1 MKKVLITG
9 CSGYIGSHLI
19 NKLKDDYDI
28 WGLDLFPPQAEI
40 KENQFIQHDINHPFG
55 EFPEEFDAVVHL
67 AARVK
72 VNESKQ
78 VPIQY
83 YITNLNGT
91 MNVMA
96 KIKTSNFIFA
106 STGVAEY
113 CNDPYGTSKKAAED
127 VVTEYCT
134 THNKQDYTIFRFY
147 NVAGVDGYS
156 PTNPD
161 GLMANLLMAP
171 QKGHFT
177 VFGDDYDTPDGSCV
191 RDYIHV
197 NEVCAGIKTAIE
209 KPANKIECLGH
220 GKGHSVKE
228 MVETFKQVNNIDF
241 KVVQST
247 RREGDLPETVLKEK
261 STYMQELYSLEE
273 LLKVIPD
280 A

>member
-9 CSGYIGSHLI
+9 CSGYIGSHLV
-19 NKLKDDYDI
+19 NLLKDDYDI
-28 WGLDLFPPQAEI
+28 WGLDLFPPRVEI

-55 EFPEEFDAVVHL
+55 EFPEEFDTVIHL
-67 AARVK
+67 AARVR

-91 MNVMA
+91 MNVLA
-96 KIKTSNFIFA
+96 KIKTKNFIFS

-134 THNKQDYTIFRFY
+134 THNKQDFTIFRFY
-147 NVAGVDGYS
+147 NVAGVDGFS

-161 GLMANLLMAP
+161 GLMANLLQAP

-177 VFGDDYDTPDGSCV
+177 IFGDDYDTPDGTCV

-197 NEVCAGIKTAIE
+197 NEVCEGIKLAIE
-209 KPANKIECLGH
+209 KPANKVECLGH

-228 MVETFKQVNNIDF
+228 MVETFKQVNSIDF
-241 KVVQST
+241 KVVHSI

-261 STYMQELYSLEE
+261 SEYMKELYTLEE
-273 LLKVIPD
+273 LLTVIKN
-280 A
+280 

>member
-1 MKKVLITG
+1 MKKILITG

-19 NKLKDDYDI
+19 NLLKDDYDI
-28 WGLDLFPPQAEI
+28 WGLDLFPPRVEI

-55 EFPEEFDAVVHL
+55 EFPEEFDAVIHL
-67 AARVK
+67 AARVR

-78 VPIQY
+78 MPIQY

-91 MNVMA
+91 MNVLA
-96 KIKTSNFIFA
+96 KIKTKNFIFS

-127 VVTEYCT
+127 VVIEYCT
-134 THNKQDYTIFRFY
+134 THDKQDFTVFRFY
-147 NVAGVDGYS
+147 NVAGVDGFG

-161 GLMANLLMAP
+161 GLMANLLQAP

-177 VFGDDYDTPDGSCV
+177 IFGDDYDTPDGTCV

-197 NEVCAGIKTAIE
+197 NEVCEGIKLAIE

-228 MVETFKQVNNIDF
+228 MVETFKQINNVDF
-241 KVVQST
+241 KVVHST

-261 STYMQELYSLEE
+261 SEYMKELYTLEE
-273 LLKVIPD
+273 LLKVIQD
-280 A
+280 

>member
-1 MKKVLITG
+1 MKKILITG

-19 NKLKDDYDI
+19 NLLKDDYDI
-28 WGLDLFPPQAEI
+28 WGLDLFPPRVEI

-55 EFPEEFDAVVHL
+55 EFPEEFDAVIHL
-67 AARVK
+67 AARVR

-78 VPIQY
+78 MPIQY

-91 MNVMA
+91 MNVLA
-96 KIKTSNFIFA
+96 KIKTKNFIFS

-127 VVTEYCT
+127 VVIEYCT
-134 THNKQDYTIFRFY
+134 THDKQDFTVFRFY
-147 NVAGVDGYS
+147 NVAGVDGFG

-161 GLMANLLMAP
+161 GLMANLLQAP

-177 VFGDDYDTPDGSCV
+177 IFGDDYDTPDGTCV

-197 NEVCAGIKTAIE
+197 NEVCEGIKLAIE

-228 MVETFKQVNNIDF
+228 MVETFKQINNIDF
-241 KVVQST
+241 KVVHST

-261 STYMQELYSLEE
+261 SEYMKELYTLEE
-273 LLKVIPD
+273 LLKVIQD
-280 A
+280 

>member
-96 KIKTSNFIFA
+96 KIKTNNFIFA

-127 VVTEYCT
+127 VVSEYCT

-177 VFGDDYDTPDGSCV
+177 VFGDDYDTPDGTCL

>member
-9 CSGYIGSHLI
+9 CSGYIGSHLV
-19 NKLKDDYDI
+19 NYLKNDYDI
-28 WGLDLFPPQAEI
+28 WGLDILPPKAEI

-55 EFPEEFDAVVHL
+55 EFPEEFDAVIHL
-67 AARVK
+67 AARVR

-91 MNVMA
+91 MNVLA
-96 KIKTSNFIFA
+96 KIKTNNFIFA
-106 STGVAEY
+106 STGVAEFCY
-113 CNDPYGTSKKAAED
+113 DPYGTSKKAAED
-127 VVTEYCT
+127 VITEYCT
-134 THNKQDYTIFRFY
+134 TQSKKDFTIFRFY
-147 NVAGVDGYS
+147 NVAGVDGFT

-171 QKGHFT
+171 HKGQFT
-177 VFGDDYDTPDGSCV
+177 IFGDDYDTPDGTCV

-197 NEVCAGIKTAIE
+197 NEVCAGLRTAIE
-209 KPANKIECLGH
+209 RPTNKIECLGH

-241 KVVQST
+241 NVVYST
-247 RREGDLPETVLKEK
+247 RREGDLPKTVLKDK
-261 STYMQELYSLEE
+261 SDYMQELYSLEE
-273 LLKVIPD
+273 LLKVVKD
-280 A
+280 

>member
-9 CSGYIGSHLI
+9 CSGYIGSHLV
-19 NKLKDDYDI
+19 NHLKDDYDV
-28 WGLDLFPPQAEI
+28 WGLDLFPPKAPI
-40 KENQFIQHDINHPFG
+40 KEGQFIQHDINHPFG

-67 AARVK
+67 AARVR
-72 VNESKQ
+72 VNESQ
-78 VPIQY
+78 QMPIQY

-91 MNVMA
+91 MNVLA
-96 KIKTSNFIFA
+96 KIKTKNFVLA

-127 VVTEYCT
+127 VVSEYCT

-177 VFGDDYDTPDGSCV
+177 VFGDDYDTPDGTCL

-220 GKGHSVKE
+220 GKGYSVKE